1 MALTAG
7 TRLGQYE
14 IEAPLG
20 AGGMGEVYRAHDTR
34 LDRAVAVKVLTGA
47 DPLGHAR
54 LLREARAAAA
64 LDHSNIC
71 PIYEVGEDEG
81 RGFIV
86 MPLLHGETLAA
97 RLRRGALSLP
107 EALDVGM
114 QLADALAEAHAHGVI
129 HRDVKPQNLIVTPR
143 GQIKVLDFGLA
154 KVAPRGG
161 TEADTRT
168 ATAFSRAGVIKGTPG
183 YMSPEQVRGEPLDA
197 RSDAFSF
204 GTVLYEMVTGRR
216 PYPGESAAEQ
226 MAAVL
231 STDPAPIARYA
242 PDTPPELQRIIS
254 KCLERTPDRRYQTL
268 RDVAT
273 DLEMLRR
280 SFGTGARAVSSLPW
294 RRAPWI
300 AAAVLVAATI
310 AGAGAWIWDR
320 RAPSEEI
327 RSLAIL
333 PLRAVTANPEGNHV
347 GLGIADSVITKIGTV
362 GGLAV
367 RPTSAIHRYAK
378 EEMDSMTAAKQ
389 LGVDAVLEG
398 TWRRDGDRFRV
409 SANLLRVRDG
419 ASLWADTLDMRW
431 SDVFTVED
439 RLSQELIGRLR
450 VTLDAAARTRLA
462 KRHTSNPEAY
472 EYYTK
477 AMYLFGDRFES
488 GVLQGIDLLHKAVAL
503 DPQYALA
510 HAQLGY
516 NYAWRSIFIE
526 GTPDWIDEAKQ
537 AVARAVALDRELPQA
552 YVVRAFIVWS
562 QFEGWKVEE
571 AIRELRRARTLD
583 PAIGDIELAELY
595 WHIGLEDLAETLH
608 ERAIAQ
614 NPASEGA
621 KTSYINE
628 YYLSNRPDHAAA
640 AARRFGR
647 QPDIRYFLEK
657 RLTAEL
663 DPLVTA
669 ALAKDPNG
677 PFNRSYRG
685 LLLALRG
692 RHDEAQ
698 AYVPHVFQYAR
709 VNRSYHHLT
718 YNVARIYAMGGN
730 VEAALKW
737 LQVTAGTG
745 FPQYRLFQRDT
756 YLDPI
761 RNDPAF
767 RKWLDGIRVQWER
780 YQRDF
785 G

>member
-1 MALTAG
+1 
-7 TRLGQYE
+7 
-14 IEAPLG
+14 
-20 AGGMGEVYRAHDTR
+20 
-34 LDRAVAVKVLTGA
+34 
-47 DPLGHAR
+47 
-54 LLREARAAAA
+54 
-64 LDHSNIC
+64 
-71 PIYEVGEDEG
+71 
-81 RGFIV
+81 
-86 MPLLHGETLAA
+86 MPLLQGETLAA
-97 RLRRGALSLP
+97 RLGRGALSLP
-107 EALDVGM
+107 EALDVGG

-129 HRDVKPQNLIVTPR
+129 HRDVKPQNVIVTPR

-154 KVAPRGG
+154 KLDPPDAND
-161 TEADTRT
+161 ADTRT
-168 ATAFSRAGVIKGTPG
+168 ETALSRAGVIKGTPG
-183 YMSPEQVRGEPLDA
+183 YMSPEQVRGERLDA

-204 GTVLYEMVTGRR
+204 GTVLYEMVTGRQA
-216 PYPGESAAEQ
+216 YAGASAAEQ

-231 STDPAPIARYA
+231 STDPAPVARYA
-242 PDTPPELQRIIS
+242 PDTPPELHRIIS

-273 DLEMLRR
+273 DLETLRR
-280 SFGTGARAVSSLPW
+280 GFGAGAGAVSSSW

-300 AAAVLVAATI
+300 ATAVLVAATI

-333 PLRAVTANPEGNHV
+333 PLRAVTAHPEGNHV

-378 EEMDSMTAAKQ
+378 EEIDSMTAARQ

-450 VTLDAAARTRLA
+450 VTLDRVARARLT

-488 GVLQGIDLLHKAVAL
+488 GVLQGIDLLQKAVAL

-526 GTPDWIDEAKQ
+526 GTPDWIEEAKQ
-537 AVARAVALDRELPQA
+537 STARAAALDRELPQA
-552 YVVRAFIVWS
+552 YVVRAFILWS

-571 AIRELRRARTLD
+571 AISELRRARGLD
-583 PAIGDIELAELY
+583 PTIGDIELAELY
-595 WHIGLEDLAETLH
+595 WHIGLEDLAEKLH

-614 NPASEGA
+614 NPASESA

-628 YYLSNRPDHAAA
+628 YYLSHRPDHAAA

-647 QPDIRYFLEK
+647 QPDLRYFVEK
-657 RLTAEL
+657 RLTSEL
-663 DPLVTA
+663 EPLVTA
-669 ALAKDPNG
+669 ALGKDPDG

-685 LLLALRG
+685 LVLALQG

-698 AYVPHVFQYAR
+698 AYVPQVLQHAR

-718 YNVARIYAMGGN
+718 YNVARIYAMGGR

-737 LQVTAGTG
+737 LQVTAENG
-745 FPQYRLFQRDT
+745 FPQYPLFQRDT

-767 RKWLDGIRVQWER
+767 RKWLDGIRVQWEH
-780 YQRDF
+780 YQGAF
-785 G
+785 S